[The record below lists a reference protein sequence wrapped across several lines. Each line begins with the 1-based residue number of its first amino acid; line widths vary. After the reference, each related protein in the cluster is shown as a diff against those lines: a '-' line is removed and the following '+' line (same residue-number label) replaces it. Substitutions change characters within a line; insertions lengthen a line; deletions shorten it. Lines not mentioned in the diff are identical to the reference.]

1 MKDKVTNSN
10 DIFPMRVCFTMQDR
24 CLSFSSCGAVVSVI
38 ARGTN
43 GRLRQPKERRR
54 TTAAT
59 TTTYLFLFIHH
70 HLALSLLCMQLQ
82 AKIVWALQEHFAM
95 AAARGAGERCEK

>member
-43 GRLRQPKERRR
+43 GRLRQPKKKDNSSNNNDVPLPLYSSSSCFVVVMYVVAGQDSVVVTGAFCHGSCARCRR
-54 TTAAT
+54 
-59 TTTYLFLFIHH
+59 
-70 HLALSLLCMQLQ
+70 
-82 AKIVWALQEHFAM
+82 KE
-95 AAARGAGERCEK
+95 